1 MTLGVNS
8 IELPRHFTTRICGWS
23 CITMIPR
30 ARKMAF
36 HGRFLVVV
44 WLYDICR
51 KYIRKNTKNHDDD
64 PTLLSVLVWGRCR
77 DIVHHIAAACLLE
90 LGLKFEMN
98 EITIGLRLQQN
109 GLEQTSRWKLIA
121 SAAFYIDLTWP
132 DPWCKCAG
140 WSDMACPYDLYQN
153 DHWML

>member
-1 MTLGVNS
+1 MTIGVNS

-51 KYIRKNTKNHDDD
+51 KYIRKNTNHDDY
-64 PTLLSVLVWGRCR
+64 PTCSVLVWARYGEKTWDRSKN
-77 DIVHHIAAACLLE
+77 AAACLLE
-90 LGLKFEMN
+90 TRTEMN
-98 EITIGLRLQQN
+98 EITIDLRLQQN

-153 DHWML
+153 NHWML